1 MRAVAS
7 CFRNAAKLSIL
18 VTDRNHP
25 ERTSGLGIISAGY
38 TGNAGRNNIGAAP
51 LAARSA
57 KLQRS
62 HPLNRKTRMAAPEEI
77 NADMLAFWN
86 GKGGHTWVARQE
98 HTDITLTPVTDA
110 LLGFAAPRA
119 GERVVD
125 IGCGCGAP
133 TLEFARAVGPS
144 GRVVGFDISGPM
156 LAEGERRASAAGPA
170 NVEWRQVDPATAALD
185 EYDLLTSAFGTMFF
199 GDRVAAFTNMRRAAT
214 PDARMAIVCWC
225 TLAENP
231 WMEVPMAAVAQH
243 LPPRPKPV
251 PNAPGMFAF
260 ADPEHVTEVLTAA
273 GWAPP
278 RFEKLDMDL
287 DIAAGRGLEEAVV
300 QSTEIG
306 AVNSWLRNQ
315 PAQVISTAVA
325 SLRKALAPYADGVSV
340 RLRGAMWLI
349 SSAPA

>member
-125 IGCGCGAP
+125 IGCGCGA
-133 TLEFARAVGPS
+133 
-144 GRVVGFDISGPM
+144 
-156 LAEGERRASAAGPA
+156 
-170 NVEWRQVDPATAALD
+170 WCRQ
-185 EYDLLTSAFGTMFF
+185 
-199 GDRVAAFTNMRRAAT
+199 
-214 PDARMAIVCWC
+214 
-225 TLAENP
+225 
-231 WMEVPMAAVAQH
+231 
-243 LPPRPKPV
+243 PRQCR
-251 PNAPGMFAF
+251 
-260 ADPEHVTEVLTAA
+260 L
-273 GWAPP
+273 
-278 RFEKLDMDL
+278 
-287 DIAAGRGLEEAVV
+287 AAGRSCDRRAG
-300 QSTEIG
+300 
-306 AVNSWLRNQ
+306 
-315 PAQVISTAVA
+315 
-325 SLRKALAPYADGVSV
+325 
-340 RLRGAMWLI
+340 
-349 SSAPA
+349 